1 MWEIRLKGKDLWPLF
16 IDWIQLSQGYRG
28 AMKRQF
34 FFTIQFP
41 GLPGAQAELTL
52 EPTSGFEPRTSGL
65 DIIYFLN
72 KYRLKL
78 ILCVL

>member
-1 MWEIRLKGKDLWPLF
+1 MAPFYILDSTVSRL
-16 IDWIQLSQGYRG
+16 QSCYEETV
-28 AMKRQF
+28 
-34 FFTIQFP
+34 FFTIQLP
-41 GLPGAQAELTL
+41 GVPGAQAEMTL

-72 KYRLKL
+72 KYCLKL

>member
-1 MWEIRLKGKDLWPLF
+1 MAPFYILDSTVSRL
-16 IDWIQLSQGYRG
+16 QSCYEV
-28 AMKRQF
+28 

-41 GLPGAQAELTL
+41 GVPRAQAEMTL

-72 KYRLKL
+72 KYCLKL